1 MKKRQMRNGEITH
14 LPFLCCGNKNQSFLS
29 TPLEPDGLDRILDC
43 AEPAALAGMDV
54 AMIPGEEEN
63 IRIVTP
69 IDLERFK
76 LFLNAHVR

>member
-1 MKKRQMRNGEITH
+1 MTYKEQTPAAFH
-14 LPFLCCGNKNQSFLS
+14 LGKYYRANRK
-29 TPLEPDGLDRILDC
+29 LEPDGLDRVLDC
-43 AEPAALAGMDV
+43 AEPAVLAGMDV

-76 LFLNAHVR
+76 LFLNA